1 MRAVDFKAGL
11 FFELGK
17 QGGELR
23 VVNLN
28 RVAAFPANQVMVVA
42 PGGFINEM
50 PVADMRDQY
59 QALVG
64 QEIQRAVNGGFGEP
78 RQALD
83 GALING
89 DWAEV
94 PAIFFKNL

>member
-1 MRAVDFKAGL
+1 MRAVDFKASL
-11 FFELGK
+11 FFKLGK
-17 QGGELR
+17 QRGQLA
-23 VVNLN
+23 VIDLN
-28 RVAAFPANQVMVVA
+28 GITAFAANQVMVVA
-42 PGGFINEM
+42 PGGLVNEM

-64 QEIQRAVNGGFGEP
+64 QEIQRAVNGRFSKT

-89 DWAEV
+89 DWAEM
-94 PAIFFKNL
+94 PAVFFKYL